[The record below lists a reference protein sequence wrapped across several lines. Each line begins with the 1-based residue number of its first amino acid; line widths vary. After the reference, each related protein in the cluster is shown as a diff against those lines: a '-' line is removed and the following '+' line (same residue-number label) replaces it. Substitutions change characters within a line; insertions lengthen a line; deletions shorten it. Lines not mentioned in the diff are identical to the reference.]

1 MSGERNGNT
10 GGHLE
15 PDFAQALKELA
26 RGEGAATAMENHL
39 DALEKK
45 IEEMLA
51 KAEEDEEAL
60 ASRPKSSATDPS
72 TNDERK
78 PAA

>member
-1 MSGERNGNT
+1 
-10 GGHLE
+10 
-15 PDFAQALKELA
+15 
-26 RGEGAATAMENHL
+26 MENHL

-51 KAEEDEEAL
+51 KAEEDEKAL
-60 ASRPKSSATDPS
+60 ASKSKSSATDPS
-72 TNDERK
+72 ANDERK